1 MANFFHLG
9 FVDPNV
15 FFRRLIWMFSV
26 GISGSNRWRYL
37 PYIRPMFEAY
47 VREYPNK
54 IWPYMVQY
62 LHFRIL
68 EFPLM
73 FPKMVFFCFHCKPS
87 SYWDTPIY
95 GKSPHLKV
103 GAWTSSWLVVSNMFY
118 FSISYMGCHPSH
130 WRTPSIFKMVKS
142 PPTRFYLDGVPVV
155 FFYQSDGGDFPWI
168 VWRFCRSG
176 LINGNVRIQQME
188 IPTIYKAHIRAM

>member
-1 MANFFHLG
+1 MPPFIPFIPPFCSLFEWIFG
-9 FVDPNV
+9 TFTLR
-15 FFRRLIWMFSV
+15 FRRSCPSGPQWRREQHGSSARLWCKRPGWFPKIWMNIGV
-26 GISGSNRWRYL
+26 
-37 PYIRPMFEAY
+37 
-47 VREYPNK
+47 
-54 IWPYMVQY
+54 
-62 LHFRIL
+62 
-68 EFPLM
+68 
-73 FPKMVFFCFHCKPS
+73 
-87 SYWDTPIY
+87 
-95 GKSPHLKV
+95 
-103 GAWTSSWLVVSNMFY
+103 WLVVWNMFY

-130 WRTPSIFKMVKS
+130 WRTPSIFNMVKS